1 MDFKLTSGNA
11 FKSKCIIFSII
22 LINFILWST
31 ILILYLKSFSL
42 RNTFRNAR
50 SSFWPVYFI
59 PNNSNDIELLTNI
72 RLHQSQN
79 AQNKENIQL
88 VSSTLEVIPGTI
100 EMVKRTVNWKDKLA
114 STISDTEE
122 GLKTIVN
129 IVEFSELVDGSSSI
143 LSLLPPSAIGIPDV
157 DKNAVAD
164 NEIDQPE
171 HLPDEEK
178 WRDHHQLD
186 APNLGDAQ

>member
-31 ILILYLKSFSL
+31 VLILYLKSFSL

-100 EMVKRTVNWKDKLA
+100 EIVKRTANWKDKLA

-129 IVEFSELVDGSSSI
+129 IVDFSELVDGSSSI
-143 LSLLPPSAIGIPDV
+143 LSLFPPSAIAIPDV
-157 DKNAVAD
+157 DKNAVSD

-178 WRDHHQLD
+178 
-186 APNLGDAQ
+186 